1 MAANEFSLKELYDV
15 SLKATY
21 PIEIGGKVIE
31 TGEII
36 AYFDSIQISNFQEIK
51 SYVTAHGGFDDRAHV
66 WWETTKEVNF
76 TMERGIF
83 SKVQFALLS
92 NSKLANIEEEEKILI
107 PIREEI

>member
-21 PIEIGGKVIE
+21 PIEIGDRMIE
-31 TGEII
+31 EGEVI

-51 SYVTAHGGFDDRAHV
+51 SYVTARGGYDNRAHV

-76 TMERGIF
+76 QMERGIF
-83 SKVQFALLS
+83 SKTQFALLS
-92 NSKLANIEEEEKILI
+92 NSKLKQ
-107 PIREEI
+107 